1 MTEYITGLQFLPWHI
16 LNVPFISF
24 CCSVPLLIS
33 LMLEALILRKLKEM
47 GIGVLAV
54 RWQEQIG
61 GKARGPGCESWDYM
75 NARSHERNPG
85 WSWAS
90 KSRLPTKYLNKKKN
104 TASHVEWLPIWA
116 PWTEATAKNRQRL
129 TILIMYHLVLRNKN
143 PLKLGWA
150 KGHCNGKNQG
160 QRIELERVNNWKV
173 KKPET
178 LSRHPI
184 QDKIK

>member
-61 GKARGPGCESWDYM
+61 GKARGPGCESWDYV

-90 KSRLPTKYLNKKKN
+90 KSRLPTKYLNKKKHRQPRGMVAN
-104 TASHVEWLPIWA
+104 MGVVNRSHGQEP
-116 PWTEATAKNRQRL
+116 TETHDPYHVPFGFKKQKPTQTRL
-129 TILIMYHLVLRNKN
+129 
-143 PLKLGWA
+143 
-150 KGHCNGKNQG
+150 
-160 QRIELERVNNWKV
+160 
-173 KKPET
+173 
-178 LSRHPI
+178 S
-184 QDKIK
+184 